1 MIKTSMGVGSVT
13 FPSMGP
19 IRDQYVFL
27 LSKSRN
33 LFMISIIYSF
43 ESHIL

>member
-1 MIKTSMGVGSVT
+1 MGVGSVT

-27 LSKSRN
+27 MSNPRN
-33 LFMISIIYSF
+33 LKFVI
-43 ESHIL
+43 